1 MGCGGGCAFGIGVGA
16 RAAFCRRFDSWNIK
30 KEIGRVGDSR
40 TTVKELA
47 EGRRKSEAQ
56 NARAQAQRTGEDLEG
71 RLRAHKTA
79 TIWLAGGEPG
89 CLVLARGREGDQD
102 QDEAARGRGSEE
114 GRRANEGRASTR
126 PEAGKRRCGGNKRCV
141 CVLSPCLQWVI

>member
-1 MGCGGGCAFGIGVGA
+1 MWWGCAFGIGVGA
-16 RAAFCRRFDSWNIK
+16 RAVFRRRFDSWNIK

-40 TTVKELA
+40 TTIKELA

-79 TIWLAGGEPG
+79 TIWLEGNQDVWFWREG
-89 CLVLARGREGDQD
+89 GRE
-102 QDEAARGRGSEE
+102 
-114 GRRANEGRASTR
+114 TR
-126 PEAGKRRCGGNKRCV
+126 TRTKRREGEGVRRGGGLMRAEQAHGQRRENDGAGETNGVSV
-141 CVLSPCLQWVI
+141 CCRPASVCSG